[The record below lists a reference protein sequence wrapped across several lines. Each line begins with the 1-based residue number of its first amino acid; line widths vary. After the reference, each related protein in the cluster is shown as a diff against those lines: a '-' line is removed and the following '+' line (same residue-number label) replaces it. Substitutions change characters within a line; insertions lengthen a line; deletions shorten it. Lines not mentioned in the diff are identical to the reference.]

1 VQDLGLRVSG
11 EGIRVLRFR
20 IKDLGLRDWSLGVR
34 VKGFWMEAFRV

>member
-20 IKDLGLRDWSLGVR
+20 IEDLGLRDWSLGVR
-34 VKGFWMEAFRV
+34 VKGFWLEAFRV